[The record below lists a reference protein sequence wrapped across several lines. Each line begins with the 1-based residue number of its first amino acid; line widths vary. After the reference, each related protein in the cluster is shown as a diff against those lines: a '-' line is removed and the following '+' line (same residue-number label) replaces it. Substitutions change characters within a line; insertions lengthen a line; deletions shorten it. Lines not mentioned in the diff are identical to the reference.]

1 MIVQASV
8 AVSVDGYIDDL
19 SDRRLV
25 LSHAAD
31 WEEVRSL
38 RAESDAILVGAET
51 IRRDN
56 PALVTRDERLRELRA
71 EQGLPADPVKV
82 TLSRNADLDPT
93 SRFFTEGDGE
103 KIVFV
108 GRCAPQDRTAALS
121 RVATVI
127 HAGSD
132 CLTADYL
139 IGELGRKGIERLFIE
154 GGSRVLTL
162 FLSENRIDYLR
173 VAVAPFFVGE
183 PSAPRMTIGAK
194 FPFDKDRR
202 MTVLDVKKVGDMTVT
217 DYALGQQ
224 ATDRTR
230 LLQAIGL
237 SLKCPPSDKAYS
249 VGAVLVTRDGQVFT
263 GYSRETAPD
272 NHAEEETILKAEQAG
287 ATLEGATIYSLHG
300 ALFDPSFE
308 ASVLLRTDYRPPH
321 EARRFRRT
329 RARSL
334 RPLPG
339 RTIAPRRRDRS
350 VRTGVARQTGARS
363 QCPHS
368 LRAIV
373 NPAAES
379 STRPDAAD
387 RRA

>member
-1 MIVQASV
+1 M
-8 AVSVDGYIDDL
+8 
-19 SDRRLV
+19 
-25 LSHAAD
+25 
-31 WEEVRSL
+31 
-38 RAESDAILVGAET
+38 
-51 IRRDN
+51 
-56 PALVTRDERLRELRA
+56 
-71 EQGLPADPVKV
+71 
-82 TLSRNADLDPT
+82 
-93 SRFFTEGDGE
+93 
-103 KIVFV
+103 
-108 GRCAPQDRTAALS
+108 
-121 RVATVI
+121 
-127 HAGSD
+127 
-132 CLTADYL
+132 
-139 IGELGRKGIERLFIE
+139 
-154 GGSRVLTL
+154 LTL

-263 GYSRETAPD
+263 GYSRETARD
-272 NHAEEETILKAEQAG
+272 NHAEEEAILKAEQAG
-287 ATLEGATIYSLHG
+287 ATLEGATIYSSMEPCSTRRSKPRSCS
-300 ALFDPSFE
+300 ALIID
-308 ASVLLRTDYRPPH
+308 
-321 EARRFRRT
+321 RRMKRVVFAVREPDRFV
-329 RARSL
+329 RCRGEQSL
-334 RPLPG
+334 RDAGIEVCVLE
-339 RTIAPRRRDRS
+339 
-350 VRTGVARQTGARS
+350 
-363 QCPHS
+363 S
-368 LRAIV
+368 LAKQALEANAHILSGPIV

>member
-71 EQGLPADPVKV
+71 ERGLPADPVKV

-173 VAVAPFFVGE
+173 VAPFFVGE

-272 NHAEEETILKAEQAG
+272 NHAEEEAILKAEQAG
-287 ATLEGATIYSLHG
+287 ATLEGATIYSSMEPCSTRRSKPRSCS
-300 ALFDPSFE
+300 ALIID
-308 ASVLLRTDYRPPH
+308 
-321 EARRFRRT
+321 RRMKRVVFAVREPDRFV
-329 RARSL
+329 RCRGEQSL
-334 RPLPG
+334 RDAGIEVCVLE
-339 RTIAPRRRDRS
+339 
-350 VRTGVARQTGARS
+350 
-363 QCPHS
+363 S
-368 LRAIV
+368 LAKQALEANAHILSGPIV

>member
-71 EQGLPADPVKV
+71 ERGLPADPVKV

-103 KIVFV
+103 NIVFV
-108 GRCAPQDRTAALS
+108 GRFAPQDRTAALS

-272 NHAEEETILKAEQAG
+272 NHAEEEAILKAEQAG
-287 ATLEGATIYSLHG
+287 ATLEGATIYSSMEPCSTRRSKPRSCS
-300 ALFDPSFE
+300 ALIIDRRMKRVVFAVREPDRFVRCRGE
-308 ASVLLRTDYRPPH
+308 QLLRDAGIEVCVLESLAKQAL
-321 EARRFRRT
+321 EAN
-329 RARSL
+329 AHILS
-334 RPLPG
+334 G
-339 RTIAPRRRDRS
+339 QS
-350 VRTGVARQTGARS
+350 
-363 QCPHS
+363 
-368 LRAIV
+368 
-373 NPAAES
+373 
-379 STRPDAAD
+379 
-387 RRA
+387 

>member
-56 PALVTRDERLRELRA
+56 PALVIRDERLRELRA
-71 EQGLPADPVKV
+71 ERGLPADPVKV
-82 TLSRNADLDPT
+82 TLSRTADLDPP

-108 GRCAPQDRTAALS
+108 GLCAPQDRTAALS

-162 FLSENRIDYLR
+162 FLSANRIDYLR

-217 DYALGQQ
+217 DYAL
-224 ATDRTR
+224 DRKSTR
-230 LLQAIGL
+230 LN
-237 SLKCPPSDKAYS
+237 SS
-249 VGAVLVTRDGQVFT
+249 
-263 GYSRETAPD
+263 
-272 NHAEEETILKAEQAG
+272 H
-287 ATLEGATIYSLHG
+287 
-300 ALFDPSFE
+300 
-308 ASVLLRTDYRPPH
+308 RT
-321 EARRFRRT
+321 
-329 RARSL
+329 
-334 RPLPG
+334 
-339 RTIAPRRRDRS
+339 
-350 VRTGVARQTGARS
+350 
-363 QCPHS
+363 
-368 LRAIV
+368 
-373 NPAAES
+373 
-379 STRPDAAD
+379 
-387 RRA
+387 

>member
-19 SDRRLV
+19 SNRRLV

-51 IRRDN
+51 VRRDN
-56 PALVTRDERLRELRA
+56 PALVTRDERLRELRT
-71 EQGLPADPVKV
+71 ERGLPADPVKV
-82 TLSRNADLDPT
+82 TLSRNADLDPA

-108 GRCAPQDRTAALS
+108 GNCAPQERTAALS

-127 HAGSD
+127 RAKSD
-132 CLTADYL
+132 RLTAAYL
-139 IGELGRKGIERLFIE
+139 IGELGTKGIGRLFIE

-162 FLSENRIDYLR
+162 FLTENRIDYLR

-183 PSAPRMTIGAK
+183 PSAPRMTAGARL
-194 FPFDKDRR
+194 PFDKDRR
-202 MTVLDVKKVGDMTVT
+202 MTVLDVRRVGDMTVT
-217 DYALGQQ
+217 DYALGRQ
-224 ATDRTR
+224 ATDRAR

-249 VGAVLVTRDGQVFT
+249 VGAILVTRDGQVFT

-272 NHAEEETILKAEQAG
+272 NHAEEEAILKAEQAG
-287 ATLEGATIYSLHG
+287 ATLEGATMYSSMEPCSTRRSKPRSCS
-300 ALFDPSFE
+300 ALIIDLRMKRVVFAAREPDRFVRCRGE
-308 ASVLLRTDYRPPH
+308 QLLR
-321 EARRFRRT
+321 EAGIEVRVLE
-329 RARSL
+329 SL
-334 RPLPG
+334 AGQALEANAHILSGQP
-339 RTIAPRRRDRS
+339 
-350 VRTGVARQTGARS
+350 
-363 QCPHS
+363 
-368 LRAIV
+368 
-373 NPAAES
+373 
-379 STRPDAAD
+379 
-387 RRA
+387 